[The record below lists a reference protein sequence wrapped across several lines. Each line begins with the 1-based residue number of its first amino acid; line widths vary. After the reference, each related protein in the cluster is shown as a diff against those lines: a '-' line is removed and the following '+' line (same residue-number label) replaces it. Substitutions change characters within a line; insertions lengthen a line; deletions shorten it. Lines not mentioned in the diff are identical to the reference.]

1 MRKLGSLLLVGF
13 VFLLMQPAAQA
24 DTTAIALTSY
34 TNYTNG
40 QWTLGFTF
48 SPVANID
55 VTSLGS
61 YFPGG
66 ATDVHGVTLW
76 DTLGNVL
83 ATTTV
88 TGTGVEGFDF
98 TAISP
103 LVLLGGVTYVVGA
116 NTLNDNYADGN
127 AAWTVDAGINYI
139 THVETTCA
147 GVTPCFP
154 GAAGTNT
161 FGDFGAN
168 FQFTQAQ
175 VPEPASIM
183 LLGTGLLALG
193 GRFRRKKT

>member
-1 MRKLGSLLLVGF
+1 MTILRTLKTGNTWKVSDLKGRSLGKLGKN
-13 VFLLMQPAAQA
+13 AR
-24 DTTAIALTSY
+24 
-34 TNYTNG
+34 
-40 QWTLGFTF
+40 GFTF
-48 SPVANID
+48 SPVANIN

-61 YFPGG
+61 YFP
-66 ATDVHGVTLW
+66 ALAIDVHGVTLW

-88 TGTGVEGFDF
+88 TGTGAEGFGF

-103 LVLLGGVTYVVGA
+103 LLLLGGVTYVVGA
-116 NTLNDNYADGN
+116 NTLTDYYANID
-127 AAWTVDAGINYI
+127 ATWTVGTGINYI
-139 THVETTCA
+139 AHVETPCT

-154 GAAGTNT
+154 GNAYNT

-168 FQFTQAQ
+168 FQFTQ